1 MSALL
6 LIVGIVFLLSVII
19 GYKRGLVKIIAS
31 LLATLVCIVL
41 VFLISP
47 SVSKWIQE
55 STPLRETVKNKCIE
69 LLLPDDTT
77 GEEALQIEISREQQI
92 SMIEGADI
100 PEAIQKMLLENNNNE
115 VYTALGVQTFGEYIG
130 TYIAKVIADIIAFL
144 VTFIAVFIV
153 VRILLGML
161 NIFDKLPLV
170 GGANHLVGGILGAG
184 IGILIIW
191 ILFIV
196 ITLLYNTSFGVVCM
210 KEISES
216 EILTKLYDSN
226 ILLKYITKF

>member
-1 MSALL
+1 MNALL
-6 LIVGIVFLLSVII
+6 IIVGIVFLLSVII

-55 STPLRETVKNKCIE
+55 STPLRETVKNKCLE
-69 LLLPDDTT
+69 LFLQDETME
-77 GEEALQIEISREQQI
+77 EEALQIEISREQQI

-144 VTFIAVFIV
+144 VTFLAVFIV
-153 VRILLGML
+153 VRIVLGML
-161 NIFDKLPLV
+161 NIVDKLPLV
-170 GGANHLVGGILGAG
+170 GGANHLVGGIMGAG

-196 ITLLYNTSFGVVCM
+196 ITLLYNTPLGVACM
-210 KEISES
+210 KGISES

>member
-1 MSALL
+1 MNALL
-6 LIVGIVFLLSVII
+6 IIVGIVFLLSVII

-47 SVSKWIQE
+47 SVSRWIQE
-55 STPLRETVKNKCIE
+55 STPLKETVKNKCIE
-69 LLLPDDTT
+69 LLLPDETT
-77 GEEALQIEISREQQI
+77 GEEALQTEIPREQQI

-100 PEAIQKMLLENNNNE
+100 PEVIQKMLLENNNNE

-130 TYIAKVIADIIAFL
+130 AYVAKVIADILAFL
-144 VTFIAVFIV
+144 ITFVVVFII
-153 VRILLGML
+153 VRVALGML
-161 NIFDKLPLV
+161 NILDKIPLV
-170 GGANHLVGGILGAG
+170 GGANHLVGGLFGAG

-196 ITLLYNTSFGVVCM
+196 ITLLYNTSFGMACM
-210 KEISES
+210 KGISES

>member
-1 MSALL
+1 MNALL
-6 LIVGIVFLLSVII
+6 IIVGIVFLLSVII

-47 SVSKWIQE
+47 SVSRWIQE
-55 STPLRETVKNKCIE
+55 STPLKETVKNKCIE
-69 LLLPDDTT
+69 LLLPDETT
-77 GEEALQIEISREQQI
+77 GEEALQTEIPREQQI

-100 PEAIQKMLLENNNNE
+100 PDVIQKMLLENNNSE

-130 TYIAKVIADIIAFL
+130 AYVAKVIADILAFL
-144 VTFIAVFIV
+144 ITFIAVFII
-153 VRILLGML
+153 VRIVLGML
-161 NIFDKLPLV
+161 NIVDKIPLV

-196 ITLLYNTSFGVVCM
+196 ITLLYNTSLGMACM
-210 KEISES
+210 KGISES

>member
-1 MSALL
+1 MNALL
-6 LIVGIVFLLSVII
+6 IIVGIVFLLSVII

-47 SVSKWIQE
+47 SVSRWIQE
-55 STPLRETVKNKCIE
+55 STPLKETVKNKCIE
-69 LLLPDDTT
+69 LLLPDETT
-77 GEEALQIEISREQQI
+77 GEEALQTEIPREQQI

-100 PEAIQKMLLENNNNE
+100 PEVIQKMLLENNNNE

-130 TYIAKVIADIIAFL
+130 AYVAKVIADILAFL
-144 VTFIAVFIV
+144 FTFIAVFII
-153 VRILLGML
+153 VRIVLGML
-161 NIFDKLPLV
+161 NIVDKIPLV

-196 ITLLYNTSFGVVCM
+196 ITLLYNTSFGMACM
-210 KEISES
+210 KGISES